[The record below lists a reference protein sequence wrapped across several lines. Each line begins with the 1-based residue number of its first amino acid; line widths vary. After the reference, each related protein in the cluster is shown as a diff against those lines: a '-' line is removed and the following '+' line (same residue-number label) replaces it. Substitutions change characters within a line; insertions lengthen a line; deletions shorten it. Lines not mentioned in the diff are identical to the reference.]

1 MHSYILYAYVHLC
14 AYMKIK
20 YGVFDL
26 EDSINNILI
35 MKILKWIKLLLSQRS
50 IAYPWNFF

>member
-20 YGVFDL
+20 FGVFYL

-50 IAYPWNFF
+50 IAYP